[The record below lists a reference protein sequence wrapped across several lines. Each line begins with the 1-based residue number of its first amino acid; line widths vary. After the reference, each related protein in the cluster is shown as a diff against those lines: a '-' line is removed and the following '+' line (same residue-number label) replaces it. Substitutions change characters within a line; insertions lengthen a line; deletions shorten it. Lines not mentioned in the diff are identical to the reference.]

1 MRKKLERKKRDGST
15 VRVRWTFLTMIV
27 IFLTFSIFSYILMN
41 TFQKVVIDTEA
52 QEVDELMDELSNRFS
67 NHFYPL
73 TEDSTANMLEEPEI
87 ELGPIPAPR
96 YEIER
101 TEDYTPPISL
111 TKGGIVVKVYDVSE
125 RLIYET
131 DPQEYR
137 FLASEKRRL
146 TDINGPYGM
155 ALSLTEPIY
164 SNYTNELLGH
174 IQVIHSLES
183 FHQMIT
189 EIESSIIIIGL
200 AALIFSSIIG
210 LLLVTFFVRP
220 ITRLTEAME
229 SIQNNLESDVRL
241 DEGTKNNELSKLA
254 RTYNEMVD
262 LMQNN
267 IKNQQEFVEDVSHEL
282 RTPVAVV
289 EGHLQMLNRWG
300 KNDPQILEESIQAS
314 LQETKR
320 MKSLVQEML
329 DLSRAHE
336 IDVYY
341 RNETTNIVEI
351 VTQLV
356 SNFRMLYPDFSILID
371 NDADDE
377 IYVNMYRN
385 HLEQVLVNILDNAIK
400 YSADRKEV
408 HVSLALHNN
417 QVNVAIQD
425 FGSGM
430 SQDDLKKIFNR
441 FYRVDRAR
449 SREKGGTGLGLP
461 IVKELVESYGGH
473 VSVDSIENHGSI
485 FRVYLPIIE

>member
-101 TEDYTPPISL
+101 IEDYTPPISL
-111 TKGGIVVKVYDVSE
+111 TKGGIVVKVYDVRE

-189 EIESSIIIIGL
+189 EIESSIIIIGIV
-200 AALIFSSIIG
+200 ALIFSSIIG

>member
-111 TKGGIVVKVYDVSE
+111 TKGGIVVKVYDVHE